1 MTCFDFPLRP
11 LGKAATLHFSL
22 LSQAYF
28 VDAHWGYGCPVRGV
42 EKMGQ
47 IAHKHGIPLTYFVT
61 ARSACQMADILAEYH
76 EEFGDEV
83 QQQIRFRPA
92 GVRGMDE
99 REAIESASIA
109 ELVDHIKRERN
120 QIIKALPWS
129 EPTLFVAGTGVRTEN
144 LILALEQLGYQGLHG
159 HCPFQ
164 IAVDG
169 LLSFA
174 TGWSSFYI
182 SADNYQC
189 PADPDVSGKSLV
201 GLEWTARDLCKSW
214 HYALPE
220 VYSTDPNDVER
231 ADICTDT
238 HIEYWKDLTRQWLR
252 NIRLNGDLFFQMHQ
266 ESHEMDPGQ
275 GLSPYTTEMVEY
287 TGRMMDEYFSW
298 LRSLPECLPNGHP
311 DSGDRVVFETAS
323 EHIGNYKKRCP
334 YTPPTIMAFKEISIA
349 KDAGFWENVAKGQP
363 YHNKDCRYLTK
374 SSFVPSKSF
383 QEHIQKAVDIF
394 HYDGATWTDSLCYYD
409 ADCMLLFDDAQE
421 TAAPIWAAN
430 YQKARTRP
438 NNVTEGLDASPANN
452 DDIENIRWFQE
463 VLPEPT
469 IAWDESGSNG
479 TITVETDRA
488 LPWGAAWWDTENF
501 KARTLATVIKS
512 TIPAKAWLIE
522 GKIMFV
528 RANLTAGVHTFIV
541 SLG

>member
-1 MTCFDFPLRP
+1 MSRFDIPLRP
-11 LGKAATLHFSL
+11 VGKAPTLHFSL

-28 VDAHWGYGCPVRGV
+28 VDADWGYGCPVRGV

-61 ARSACQMADILAEYH
+61 ARSADQMADILTEYH
-76 EEFGDEV
+76 REFGDEV
-83 QQQIRFRPA
+83 QQQIRFQPD
-92 GVRGMDE
+92 GVRRMDE

-109 ELVDHIKRERN
+109 ELVDYLKGERD
-120 QIIKALPWS
+120 QIVEALPWS
-129 EPTLFVAGTGVRTEN
+129 EPTLFVAGTGIRTEN
-144 LILALEQLGYQGLHG
+144 LVRALEQLGYRGLHG

-164 IAVDG
+164 IGVDG

-189 PADPDVSGKSLV
+189 PADPDGGRDALV

-238 HIEYWKDLTRQWLR
+238 NVEYWKELTCQWLR
-252 NIRLNGDLFFQMHQ
+252 NVPLNGDVFFQMHQ
-266 ESHEMDPGQ
+266 ESHEMDRGQ
-275 GLSPYTTEMVEY
+275 GLSPYTPAMVEY

-298 LRSLPECLPNGHP
+298 LRSRPECRPDGHP
-311 DSGDRVVFETAS
+311 DSGVRVVFERAS
-323 EHIGNYKKRCP
+323 EQVSNYRRRCS

-349 KDAGFWENVAKGQP
+349 KEAGFWENVAKGQP
-363 YHNKDCRYLTK
+363 YHNRDCRYLTK
-374 SSFVPSKSF
+374 SQFVPSKSF
-383 QEHIQKAVDIF
+383 QEHIQRAVDEY

-421 TAAPIWAAN
+421 TAAAVWAIN

-438 NNVTEGLDASPANN
+438 NNVTEGLNAGPADN

-463 VLPEPT
+463 VLPEPA
-469 IAWDESGSNG
+469 IAWDESGSRS
-479 TITVETDRA
+479 TITVEADRS
-488 LPWGAAWWDTENF
+488 LPWGATWWDADNF
-501 KARTLATVIKS
+501 TTKTSATIVDATV
-512 TIPAKAWLIE
+512 PARAWLIE

-528 RANLTAGVHTFIV
+528 RANLSAGVHEFTV
-541 SLG
+541 LLE